1 MFFFFFLKRRRRNTI
16 LEGGGIAVVSSSFL
30 PATTVESDFFRMV
43 IEARATGV
51 LSAVSI
57 TVPRT
62 SPACAGTTGSCAA
75 ADPALAT
82 STSTAAKPVAH
93 LIAGSPRR
101 WVREAGSPV
110 SADPASAPD
119 RSVVRRCER
128 NSLATSSHHQQFGR
142 LSS

>member
-1 MFFFFFLKRRRRNTI
+1 MWNAPS
-16 LEGGGIAVVSSSFL
+16 EVVSA

-43 IEARATGV
+43 IDARASGV
-51 LSAVSI
+51 LSEVST

-62 SPACAGTTGSCAA
+62 SPARAGTTGSCAA

-82 STSTAAKPVAH
+82 STSTAPKTVAH
-93 LIAGSPRR
+93 LIAGSRRR
-101 WVREAGSPV
+101 WLREVGSPV

-119 RSVVRRCER
+119 RSVVRQCER
-128 NSLATSSHHQQFGR
+128 NSLATSSHHQQFGQ